1 MSSLP
6 KTILRTSLLLS
17 AIAWGAAA
25 QNHYLVRLSPGG
37 SMVSVASRYGLQLVA
52 PLGGS
57 ASGLYVVNSILPLS
71 WFSGIYNDPSV
82 LNVEVDASIA
92 LPEVAKDSQLTGAPN
107 LQAINSWISPYI
119 GKSQINRFT
128 GASEWSAYQN
138 QPAAGIV
145 RVAAAQQ
152 FATGAGTVAILD
164 TGADFTHPVLA
175 SSLVLGWDFVN
186 HVPGGYAVPVD
197 LVSAT
202 GSILDQSTTSILDQS
217 TTSILDQSTTSI
229 LDQSTTSILDQSTTS
244 ILDTSKPLNEY
255 GHGTMTA
262 GVIHLVAPTARL
274 LPVKVFD
281 VNGGSCLSLI
291 LEGIYYA
298 VDQGAKVISMSFSMR
313 QGSAE
318 LQQAIAYANSM
329 GVVLVASAGNEGQ
342 SIVVYPAGYK
352 QVLGIGST
360 NNQDV
365 RSTFSN
371 FGSVVSL
378 AAPGEAIVTTYPQ
391 NRYAAGWGTSF
402 SAPFVAGG
410 AALLVQ
416 LNGQITPAGAKQA
429 LSQAVAVGQAL
440 GAGRLD
446 LVRALQAGN

>member
-1 MSSLP
+1 M
-6 KTILRTSLLLS
+6 T
-17 AIAWGAAA
+17 WGAAA
-25 QNHYLVRLSPGG
+25 QNHYVVRLSAAG
-37 SMVSVASRYGLQLVA
+37 SISSLTSRYGLQLVA

-57 ASGLYVVNSILPLS
+57 ASGLYVVNSLFPLS
-71 WFSGIYNDPSV
+71 WLSGIYSDPSV
-82 LNVEVDASIA
+82 LNVETDVPVA
-92 LPEVAKDSQLTGAPN
+92 LPEVAKSSQLTGAPN
-107 LQAINSWISPYI
+107 LNAIGSWISPYL
-119 GKSQINRFT
+119 GKTQINRFT
-128 GASEWSAYQN
+128 GAPEWSAYQN

-152 FATGAGTVAILD
+152 FASGAGTVAILD

-186 HVPGGYAVPVD
+186 NLPGGYAVPLD

-202 GSILDQSTTSILDQS
+202 GSVLDQSTTSILDQS

-281 VNGGSCLSLI
+281 ANGGSCLSLI

-298 VDQGAKVISMSFSMR
+298 VDQGAKVIGMSFSMR

-318 LQQAIAYANSM
+318 LQRAIAYANSM
-329 GVVLVASAGNEGQ
+329 GVILVASAGNEGQ
-342 SIVVYPAGYK
+342 PIVVYPAGYK

-360 NNQDV
+360 NNQDG

-371 FGSVVSL
+371 YGSVVSL

-416 LNGQITPAGAKQA
+416 LNGQITPSAAKQA
-429 LSQAVAVGQAL
+429 LSQAVAVGQGL

-446 LVRALQAGN
+446 LVRAVQAVY